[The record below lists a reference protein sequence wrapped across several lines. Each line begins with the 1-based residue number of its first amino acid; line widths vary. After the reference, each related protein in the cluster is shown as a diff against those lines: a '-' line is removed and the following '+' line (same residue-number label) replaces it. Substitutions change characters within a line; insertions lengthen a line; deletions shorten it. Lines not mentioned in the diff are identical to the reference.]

1 VTVDA
6 IKRDD
11 LIAFHKEYF
20 QPENVSLAVFGDFDA
35 AEMKA
40 KVEKTFG
47 SWAKGGRPKPAVPPV
62 GNEGGKPGLYVINKE
77 DLTQSTLGIAFPLGR
92 MDDPDYPSLVVMT
105 SVLGGGFGSRMMNQ
119 IRSVEGLAYMAY
131 AHYPAAY
138 DRPGYWFAA
147 VGTKSETTARA
158 LELMKREIAGMKTA
172 EVKDE
177 ELARAKDNILK
188 GEAFDFDSTG
198 KIVGRLMAYDY
209 YGYPADF
216 LKRYRAGIDAV
227 TKADVLRVAKK
238 YLDESK
244 FQILVLGKQSEFAT
258 ELAKFGTPV
267 PIDIT
272 IPQPKREAAPA
283 ATAETTD
290 KGKALLTKAR
300 AAHGGAAL
308 EKINDHSEKSTMKMQ
323 TPQGE
328 MELAAEST
336 ATLSGKAVIKIVTPN
351 GPFTQGYDGKSG
363 WFTPPGAPAQDA
375 PSQML
380 DQFKANTLRDTLRLL
395 KEFDKGSY
403 EVQSLGAAKFEGKD
417 VEAITVKVPAEKLEF
432 KVYVD
437 PATGLV
443 AGNSYFGSIG
453 GPPAEVQEIFSDY
466 HAVDGIQRPRKIVVM
481 SGGQKRAEVTTSETR
496 FNTNPPDSMF
506 SKP

>member
-1 VTVDA
+1 
-6 IKRDD
+6 
-11 LIAFHKEYF
+11 
-20 QPENVSLAVFGDFDA
+20 
-35 AEMKA
+35 
-40 KVEKTFG
+40 
-47 SWAKGGRPKPAVPPV
+47 
-62 GNEGGKPGLYVINKE
+62 
-77 DLTQSTLGIAFPLGR
+77 
-92 MDDPDYPSLVVMT
+92 
-105 SVLGGGFGSRMMNQ
+105 
-119 IRSVEGLAYMAY
+119 
-131 AHYPAAY
+131 
-138 DRPGYWFAA
+138 
-147 VGTKSETTARA
+147 
-158 LELMKREIAGMKTA
+158 
-172 EVKDE
+172 
-177 ELARAKDNILK
+177 
-188 GEAFDFDSTG
+188 
-198 KIVGRLMAYDY
+198 
-209 YGYPADF
+209 
-216 LKRYRAGIDAV
+216 
-227 TKADVLRVAKK
+227 
-238 YLDESK
+238 
-244 FQILVLGKQSEFAT
+244 LGKQSEFAT